1 MRSSSKAP
9 PYLYIGARAFR
20 ERREGVDVMP
30 VLSGFSALADLPWER
45 ITDKIERR
53 VLAGRQGM
61 VVWWK
66 MKAGAHAAAHQ
77 HPHEQIVW
85 MLSGKMDFRIGSEKR
100 SMAAGDVA
108 VIPGNTEHEGFFPE
122 DTDVIDIFAPPR
134 EDFLTRDVPPYMRS
148 PGE

>member
-1 MRSSSKAP
+1 
-9 PYLYIGARAFR
+9 
-20 ERREGVDVMP
+20 MP

-134 EDFLTRDVPPYMRS
+134 EDFLTSDVPSYMRS

>member
-1 MRSSSKAP
+1 
-9 PYLYIGARAFR
+9 
-20 ERREGVDVMP
+20 MP
-30 VLSGFSALADLPWER
+30 VLSGFGALVDLPWER

-61 VVWWK
+61 IVWWR
-66 MKAGAHAAAHQ
+66 MKAGAHTAAHQ

-85 MLSGKMDFRIGSEKR
+85 MINGKMDFRIGSEKR

-108 VIPGNTEHEGFFPE
+108 IIPGNVEHEGFFPE
-122 DTDVIDIFAPPR
+122 DSDVIDIFAPPR

-148 PGE
+148 QSERL

>member
-1 MRSSSKAP
+1 
-9 PYLYIGARAFR
+9 
-20 ERREGVDVMP
+20 MP
-30 VLSGFSALADLPWER
+30 VLSGFGALADLPWER

-85 MLSGKMDFRIGSEKR
+85 MINGKMDFRIGSEKR
-100 SMAAGDVA
+100 SMSAGDVA
-108 VIPGNTEHEGFFPE
+108 IIPGNVDKPVFGPARRTSKWCCFLH
-122 DTDVIDIFAPPR
+122 VLAP
-134 EDFLTRDVPPYMRS
+134 TS
-148 PGE
+148 S